1 MVSCLKEDIKEFET
15 SKVDSGKQLLL
26 QKHEPNESSKKLK
39 MKIDLDN
46 ILKVLSKE
54 RQEENKS
61 KEDHKNNM
69 LFDKEQST
77 NERLTNE
84 TNNNNAEKVGAAT

>member
-1 MVSCLKEDIKEFET
+1 
-15 SKVDSGKQLLL
+15 
-26 QKHEPNESSKKLK
+26 

-69 LFDKEQST
+69 LFDKE
-77 NERLTNE
+77 
-84 TNNNNAEKVGAAT
+84 